1 MRRVPGLA
9 LSLILLASFTLSPA
23 ACAPSDPAP
32 DPAPDLWQPA
42 AGPLMT
48 QWAGEVDPGN
58 VHAEYPRPQM
68 VRDEWRNLNGLW
80 EYAIRP
86 REETLPAAFDGQILV
101 PFPVESALSGVMERV
116 GEGNRLWYRRH
127 FEATAVPEGNRVL
140 LHFGAVD
147 WHATVWINGVQ
158 VGEHQGGYTPFTVD
172 ITDALVGG
180 GDQEIVVGVWDP
192 TNAGFQ
198 PRGKQVSEPRGIWY
212 TPVTGIWQT
221 VWMESVPASSIA
233 GLALVPDIDAGVLRV
248 RATILGPAGTAA
260 TGAVATSTDAAG
272 MGLTLHAEALD
283 AGEVVAFTSGA
294 AGDELEL
301 ELADAKLW
309 SPDSPFLYDLKV
321 ELRRDAETLDAVASY
336 FGMRKIALGKDEG
349 GINRLMLNNEP
360 LFQYGTL
367 DQGWWPDGLYTA
379 PTDAALRSDVE
390 VLKQLGFNMT
400 RKHVKVEPA
409 RWYYHCDQLGLL
421 VWQDM
426 PNGDGHIGREDP
438 DLERSEES
446 ASNYMRELGE
456 VIDLLRNQP
465 SIVVWVP
472 FNEGWGQFNTD
483 GVMDWV
489 RAYDPSRLVDGPS
502 GWTDRGS
509 GDIYDIHA
517 YPGPAMPE
525 PESARAVVLGEF
537 GGLGLP
543 VEGHLWREQDN
554 WGYESFESREEL
566 QAAYNALIEELLPMV
581 EAGLAAAIYTQT
593 TDVEIEVNGLMT
605 YDRAVVKYDTEEMA
619 RTNRQLYR

>member
-1 MRRVPGLA
+1 MRRVTSLT
-9 LSLILLASFTLSPA
+9 LSLLFLAPA
-23 ACAPSDPAP
+23 AFAPVACAPSDPAP
-32 DPAPDLWQPA
+32 VPWQPA

-48 QWAGEVDPGN
+48 RWAAEVDSGN
-58 VHAEYPRPQM
+58 AHPEYPRPQM
-68 VRDEWRNLNGLW
+68 VRDEWLNLNGLW

-86 REETLPAAFDGQILV
+86 REESLPATFDGQILV
-101 PFPVESALSGVMERV
+101 PFAVESALSGVMQRV
-116 GEGNRLWYRRH
+116 GEDNRLWYRRH
-127 FEATAVPEGNRVL
+127 FESTDISEGNRAL

-147 WHATVWINGVQ
+147 WHATVWVNGVH
-158 VGEHQGGYTPFTVD
+158 VGEHKGGYTPFTLDV
-172 ITDALVGG
+172 TDALVDDGEE
-180 GDQEIVVGVWDP
+180 EIVVGVWDP
-192 TNAGFQ
+192 TNAGLQ

-221 VWMESVPASSIA
+221 VWFESVPSSSIA
-233 GLALVPDIDAGVLRV
+233 SLVITPDIDADVLQV
-248 RATILGPAGTAA
+248 RAMVRGPDGMDMAG
-260 TGAVATSTDAAG
+260 S
-272 MGLTLHAEALD
+272 GLEVRAEALD
-283 AGEVVAFTSGA
+283 GDRVVASASGG
-294 AGDELEL
+294 AGDEIDLEI
-301 ELADAKLW
+301 ADAKLW

-321 ELRRDAETLDAVASY
+321 ELQRDGETVDAVSSY
-336 FGMRKIALGKDEG
+336 FGMRKIALGKDES
-349 GINRLMLNNEP
+349 GINRLVLNNEP

-483 GVMDWV
+483 GIMDWV
-489 RAYDPSRLVDGPS
+489 REYDSSRLVDGPS

-525 PESARAVVLGEF
+525 RESARAVVLGEF

-543 VEGHLWREQDN
+543 VEGHLWRDQDN
-554 WGYESFESREEL
+554 WGYETFETREEL
-566 QAAYNALIEELLPMV
+566 QAAYNALIDELLPMV

-605 YDRAVVKYDTEEMA
+605 YDRAIVKFDIEQMA
-619 RTNRQLYR
+619 RTNRRLYR

>member
-1 MRRVPGLA
+1 MRRVTSLA
-9 LSLILLASFTLSPA
+9 LSLLVLAPVAFAPA

-32 DPAPDLWQPA
+32 APWQPPDSA
-42 AGPLMT
+42 LMT
-48 QWAGEVDPGN
+48 RWAAEVDSDN
-58 VHAEYPRPQM
+58 VHPEYPRPQM
-68 VRDEWRNLNGLW
+68 VRDEWLNLNGLW

-86 REETLPAAFDGQILV
+86 REESRPATFDGQILV
-101 PFPVESALSGVMERV
+101 PFPVESVVSRVMKQV

-127 FEATAVPEGNRVL
+127 LMTPEIPEGNRAL

-147 WHATVWINGVQ
+147 WHATVWVNGSQ
-158 VGEHQGGYTPFTVD
+158 VGEHKGGYAPFTFDV
-172 ITDALVGG
+172 TDALVEDGE
-180 GDQEIVVGVWDP
+180 QEIVVSVWDP
-192 TNAGFQ
+192 IDAGFQ
-198 PRGKQVSEPRGIWY
+198 PLGKQVNEPHGIWY
-212 TPVTGIWQT
+212 TSVTGIWQT
-221 VWMESVPASSIA
+221 VWLESVPSSSITS
-233 GLALVPDIDAGVLRV
+233 LAITPDIDADILRLRAMV
-248 RATILGPAGTAA
+248 RGPDGMDMAGSGLAIR
-260 TGAVATSTDAAG
+260 AVA
-272 MGLTLHAEALD
+272 LD
-283 AGEVVAFTSGA
+283 GGREVASTSGA

-301 ELADAKLW
+301 QIADARLW

-321 ELRRDAETLDAVASY
+321 ELQRNGEVVDAVTSY
-336 FGMRKIALGKDEG
+336 FGMRKIALGKDESG
-349 GINRLMLNNEP
+349 FNRLMLNNEP

-400 RKHVKVEPA
+400 RKHVKIEPA
-409 RWYYHCDQLGLL
+409 RWYYHCDKLGLL

-446 ASNYMRELGE
+446 ASNYMRELE
-456 VIDLLRNQP
+456 EMIELLRNQP

-472 FNEGWGQFNTD
+472 FNEGWGQFDTD
-483 GVMDWV
+483 GVMGWV
-489 RAYDPSRLVDGPS
+489 KEYDPTRLVDGPS
-502 GWTDRGS
+502 GWADRGS
-509 GDIYDIHA
+509 GDIYDIHK

-543 VEGHLWREQDN
+543 VEGHLWRDQDN
-554 WGYESFESREEL
+554 WGYRSYETHDEL
-566 QAAYNALIEELLPMV
+566 QANYNGLIEELLPMIG
-581 EAGLAAAIYTQT
+581 AGLAAAIYTQT

-605 YDRAVVKYDTEEMA
+605 YDRAIVKFDIEQMA

>member
-1 MRRVPGLA
+1 M
-9 LSLILLASFTLSPA
+9 I
-23 ACAPSDPAP
+23 
-32 DPAPDLWQPA
+32 
-42 AGPLMT
+42 
-48 QWAGEVDPGN
+48 
-58 VHAEYPRPQM
+58 
-68 VRDEWRNLNGLW
+68 RDGWLNLNGLW

-86 REETLPAAFDGQILV
+86 HEASLPTAFDGEILV
-101 PFPVESALSGVMERV
+101 PFPVESALSGVMQRV
-116 GEGNRLWYRRH
+116 GEDNRLWYRRH
-127 FEATAVPEGNRVL
+127 FEAPDTSEGNRAL

-147 WHATVWINGVQ
+147 WHATVWVNGIQ
-158 VGEHQGGYTPFTVD
+158 VGEHKGGYTPFTFDVTEVLVD
-172 ITDALVGG
+172 EGE
-180 GDQEIVVGVWDP
+180 QEIVVSVWDP
-192 TNAGFQ
+192 TDAGFQ
-198 PRGKQVSEPRGIWY
+198 PVGKQVSEPHGIWY
-212 TPVTGIWQT
+212 TAVTGIWQT
-221 VWMESVPASSIA
+221 VWFESVPSSSIA
-233 GLALVPDIDAGVLRV
+233 SLVITPDIDADVLQV
-248 RATILGPAGTAA
+248 RAMVRGPDGVDM
-260 TGAVATSTDAAG
+260 AVS
-272 MGLTLHAEALD
+272 GLEVHAEALD
-283 AGEVVAFTSGA
+283 GDRVVASASGG
-294 AGDELEL
+294 AGDEIEL

-321 ELRRDAETLDAVASY
+321 ELQRDGETVDAVDSY
-336 FGMRKIALGKDEG
+336 FGMRKIALGKDES

-379 PTDAALRSDVE
+379 PTDAALRSDIE

-400 RKHVKVEPA
+400 RKHVKIEPA
-409 RWYYHCDQLGLL
+409 RWYYHCDKLGLL

-426 PNGDGHIGREDP
+426 PNGDGHIGREDR

-446 ASNYMRELGE
+446 ANNYMRELGE
-456 VIDLLRNQP
+456 MIDLLRNQP

-483 GVMDWV
+483 GIMDWV
-489 RAYDPSRLVDGPS
+489 REYDSSRLVDGPS

-543 VEGHLWREQDN
+543 VEGHLWRNQDN
-554 WGYESFESREEL
+554 WGYETFETREEL

-605 YDRAVVKYDTEEMA
+605 YDRAIVKFDIERMA

>member
-1 MRRVPGLA
+1 MRCVTSLM
-9 LSLILLASFTLSPA
+9 LSLILFTIAALAPS
-23 ACAPSDPAP
+23 ACAPSEPGSEPAP
-32 DPAPDLWQPA
+32 DTWQPV

-48 QWAGEVDPGN
+48 RWAAEVGPDNAHP
-58 VHAEYPRPQM
+58 EYPRPQM
-68 VRDEWRNLNGLW
+68 VRDGWLNLNGLW
-80 EYAIRP
+80 EYAVRP
-86 REETLPAAFDGQILV
+86 GQAGLPESFDGQVLV
-101 PFPVESALSGVMERV
+101 PFAVESALSGVMQRV

-127 FEATAVPEGNRVL
+127 FEATDTSEGNRAL

-147 WHATVWINGVQ
+147 WHAIVWVNGVW
-158 VGEHQGGYTPFTVD
+158 VGEHKGGYTPFTLDV
-172 ITDALVGG
+172 TDALADEGE
-180 GDQEIVVGVWDP
+180 QEVVVSVWDP

-198 PRGKQVSEPRGIWY
+198 PRGKQVNEPRGIWY

-221 VWMESVPASSIA
+221 VWMELVPASAIA
-233 GLALVPDIDAGVLRV
+233 GLTLVPDIDAGVLRV
-248 RATILGPAGTAA
+248 SVSVSGADGMDTAG
-260 TGAVATSTDAAG
+260 S
-272 MGLTLHAEALD
+272 GLVLRAEAID
-283 AGEVVAFTSGA
+283 GGQVVASASGA
-294 AGDELEL
+294 TGDELEL
-301 ELADAKLW
+301 EIANAKLW
-309 SPDSPFLYDLKV
+309 SPDSPFLYDLRI
-321 ELRRDAETLDAVASY
+321 ELERDAETVDEVGSY
-336 FGMRKIALGKDEG
+336 FGMRKISLGVDENG
-349 GINRLMLNNEP
+349 VNRLMLNNEP

-438 DLERSEES
+438 DLERSAES

-456 VIDLLRNQP
+456 MIDLLRNQP

-483 GVMDWV
+483 GILDWV
-489 RAYDPSRLVDGPS
+489 RDYDPSRLVDGPS

-509 GDIYDIHA
+509 GDIHDIHA

-543 VEGHLWREQDN
+543 VDGHLWRDQDN
-554 WGYESFESREEL
+554 WGYESFETRQEL
-566 QAAYNALIEELLPMV
+566 QAAYEALIQELLPMV

-605 YDRAVVKYDTEEMA
+605 YDRAVVKLDIESMA
-619 RTNRQLYR
+619 QANRQLYR